1 MDLAAEVGATVVGTG
16 VLIATDQ
23 PEKKLVEDYTALL
36 VLHKIDE
43 SLKKIDIRP
52 AI

>member
-1 MDLAAEVGATVVGTG
+1 MATNE
-16 VLIATDQ
+16 
-23 PEKKLVEDYTALL
+23 PEKKLVEQYMTLL

-43 SLKKIDIRP
+43 TLKQIDIRP